1 MEREFPRTTAV
12 DRRTSFGMETWQ
24 SEKLRFVIV
33 SDADPS
39 GIDNLARLFK
49 EANQ

>member
-1 MEREFPRTTAV
+1 
-12 DRRTSFGMETWQ
+12 METWQ

-33 SDADPS
+33 SDADPP